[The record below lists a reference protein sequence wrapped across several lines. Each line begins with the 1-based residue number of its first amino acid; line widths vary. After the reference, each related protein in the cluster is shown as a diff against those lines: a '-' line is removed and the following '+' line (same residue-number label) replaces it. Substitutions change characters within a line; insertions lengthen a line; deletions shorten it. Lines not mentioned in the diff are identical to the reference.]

1 MATILIVE
9 DDPIVCET
17 MRDLLQ
23 AAGHDVAVAA
33 DGMRGLEIL
42 RTVPR
47 RFVVLLDLMMPR
59 KSGFDVLSDVV
70 ENQELARRHAF
81 VLVTANAGLLPP
93 LRVAERMGAL
103 HMAVPVLAK
112 PFRRDDL
119 LQVVAWAEQRL
130 V

>member
-9 DDPIVCET
+9 DDPIVRET
-17 MRDLLQ
+17 MRDMLQ
-23 AAGHDVAVAA
+23 AVGHEVTVAA
-33 DGMRGLEIL
+33 DGVRGLEIL
-42 RTVPR
+42 RTAPQ
-47 RFVVLLDLMMPR
+47 RFVVLLDLTMPR
-59 KSGFDVLSDVV
+59 KTGFDVLSDVV
-70 ENQELARRHAF
+70 ENHELARRHAF
-81 VLVTANAGLLPP
+81 VLVTATAGLLPP

-119 LQVVAWAEQRL
+119 LQVVAWAERGL